1 MSTKKIVTF
10 AAVGVAMCA
19 LTFFWLRGRQ
29 KPVPVSDDKPHEAA
43 VNTTKRTKTAAQPK
57 HATGSAEV
65 SEKASAAHQPS
76 PEKATT
82 TTGVR
87 TPQKGAQVGSAAP
100 TEPEPDG
107 PLLAEIDDLLDDD
120 DYDTLL
126 EHAAT
131 LVKHP
136 NPEVR
141 SKLALG
147 LHWAGLRGL
156 AGLTTM
162 LGDPDPEVA
171 QEALDYWKTA
181 LADIESSQDR
191 AALLDAAYTVTGDS
205 TSDVLVEDLLSEMMF
220 IDDELVVAAHLI
232 EMAKQSKNPSHHE
245 KFIETM
251 DSISM
256 PDEDSE
262 NIQQAIRNLRE
273 WERQEK
279 RERAKEEAAEKEVE
293 PLQTPFQ
300 GTAPSSRQAGAGQVP
315 EGPATEPTAPPVV
328 APPAP

>member
-1 MSTKKIVTF
+1 MSTKRITVL
-10 AAVGVAMCA
+10 AVVGVAVCA
-19 LTFFWLRGRQ
+19 LAFFWLRGRQ
-29 KPVPVSDDKPHEAA
+29 KPAPVSNDDPRAETADTRRVK
-43 VNTTKRTKTAAQPK
+43 TTVQPK
-57 HATGSAEV
+57 HAAEDAESAGK
-65 SEKASAAHQPS
+65 SSADRTAQSAAGTDV
-76 PEKATT
+76 ANT
-82 TTGVR
+82 R
-87 TPQKGAQVGSAAP
+87 TPRKGTGTGGAAL
-100 TEPEPDG
+100 TKPEPDG
-107 PLLAEIDDLLDDD
+107 ALLAEVDDLLDDD

-126 EHAAT
+126 EHAAV
-131 LVKHP
+131 LIKHP

-156 AGLTTM
+156 PDLTTM

-181 LADIESSQDR
+181 LADIESSQDK
-191 AALLDAAYTVTGDS
+191 AALLDAAYTVTGDF
-205 TSDVLVEDLLSEMMF
+205 TPDALVEDLLSEMMF

-256 PDEDSE
+256 PDEDSG
-262 NIQQAIRNLRE
+262 NIQQAIKNLRD

-279 RERAKEEAAEKEVE
+279 RERAEEAAAEKEMERMQE
-293 PLQTPFQ
+293 PIRKTVP
-300 GTAPSSRQAGAGQVP
+300 APKPAGAGQAP
-315 EGPATEPTAPPVV
+315 AGPAVTPVPPPT
-328 APPAP
+328 PPAP